1 MLINCD
7 DVGTIT
13 SALQVTGI
21 SGLFF
26 LQLKSFCEE
35 VKLEINICFDF
46 RNQTNLSDDNFTF
59 KLLTQNRWYRETVLD
74 CMYVCSIYAAITLY
88 VSSVIYIYSQVT

>member
-1 MLINCD
+1 MWVQMYYYL
-7 DVGTIT
+7 
-13 SALQVTGI
+13 SFTGD
-21 SGLFF
+21 GDQWPVF
-26 LQLKSFCEE
+26 LQLKRFCED
-35 VKLEINICFDF
+35 VKEINICFDF
-46 RNQTNLSDDNFTF
+46 RNQTNLSDGNFTF